1 MFSTLGYSSGYR
13 IMESTHMTISK
24 TKVYKVGRKW
34 KKRRVKRVTETYPNP
49 EVMVVG
55 DMVVGHPATIK
66 KMLSAVEA
74 QSRQMQARSAVDY
87 RQTWSDLL

>member
-1 MFSTLGYSSGYR
+1 MLGALTGCR
-13 IMESTHMTISK
+13 IIESAYMTVSK

-34 KKRRVKRVTETYPNP
+34 KRRRVKRVTETYPNP
-49 EVMVVG
+49 DVIVVG
-55 DMVVGHPATIK
+55 DTIVGHPATIK